1 MQDSVSKYLFISLA
15 LILVFPSTASSQS
28 RMSGIYVAHGTSF
41 AEMLQLTQTNN
52 GQISGVFTSVELK
65 EPGEIKAEQTTV
77 SGSVDAGQ
85 VTLKFGSF
93 IFANTVA
100 GTFNGNSI
108 RLQITDSK
116 GNVSSPVLVRG
127 TAEEFKRY
135 ADSLKAQG
143 KGIKFSAEL
152 LSRTRQFRE
161 TVEQAEKWIAD
172 AELHERRIPRIKD
185 SYEQIER
192 QMQTLIAQERQT
204 VDSVTRTQISL
215 NVGQGD
221 LAGEQTDL
229 QVEQIWDL
237 SILSNGANLYQSFV
251 KWDERCGAPEDLL
264 RNGAT
269 TQAVQSWET
278 ACKSAVVEK
287 QRFIPIFNH
296 ISSQR
301 AEVKAIQEAAQS
313 RRKALVEEAQRLE

>member
-1 MQDSVSKYLFISLA
+1 MQDLASKWLCIGLA
-15 LILVFPSTASSQS
+15 LILGFPSVATGQS
-28 RMSGIYVAHGTSF
+28 RMSGVYVGHGTGF
-41 AEMLQLTQTNN
+41 AEMLQLTQTGN
-52 GQISGVFTSVELK
+52 GKISGVFTSVELK
-65 EPGEIKAEQTTV
+65 EQGEIKAEQTTV

-127 TAEEFKRY
+127 TADDFKRY
-135 ADSLKAQG
+135 AENLRAQG
-143 KGIKFSAEL
+143 KGTKLNAEL
-152 LSRTRQFRE
+152 TSHTHQFRE
-161 TVEQAEKWIAD
+161 TVEQTEKWIAD
-172 AELHERRIPRIKD
+172 AELHERRIPRIRD

-192 QMQTLIAQERQT
+192 QMQSLIARERQT

-215 NVGQGD
+215 DVGQGD
-221 LAGEQTDL
+221 LAGGQADL
-229 QVEQIWDL
+229 QVEQVWDL
-237 SILSNGANLYQSFV
+237 SILSNGQSLYQTFAN
-251 KWDERCGAPEDLL
+251 WNERCGLSDEFM
-264 RNGAT
+264 RSGAT
-269 TQAVQSWET
+269 TQAIRSWET
-278 ACKSAVVEK
+278 ACKSALVEK
-287 QRFIPIFNH
+287 QRFIPIFKH
-296 ISSQR
+296 INSRR